1 MPTPA
6 RVGSDRRLN
15 RVGWHPAFEEDAMH
29 HHRLRLRIIVVLIVK
44 IKIAR
49 IR

>member
-1 MPTPA
+1 M
-6 RVGSDRRLN
+6 DD
-15 RVGWHPAFEEDAMH
+15 HPAFEEDAMRY
-29 HHRLRLRIIVVLIVK
+29 HRLRLRIIVVVIVK